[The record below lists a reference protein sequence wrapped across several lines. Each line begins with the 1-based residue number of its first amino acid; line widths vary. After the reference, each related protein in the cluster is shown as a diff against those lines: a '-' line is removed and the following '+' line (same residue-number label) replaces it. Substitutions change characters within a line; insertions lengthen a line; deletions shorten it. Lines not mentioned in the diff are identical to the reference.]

1 MVTLVFHLAPTLHAH
16 FEAIQR
22 KGAAFEE
29 RLVVTEGCKT
39 VFTVGIVVR

>member
-1 MVTLVFHLAPTLHAH
+1 MLVFHLAPAPHAH
-16 FEAIQR
+16 FEATQR

-29 RLVVTEGCKT
+29 RLVGTEGCKT